1 MNNTLSIA
9 AEKQIFNQNFTWWTI
24 FDPMF
29 KDSTQNM
36 RIYNSA
42 QSKAQPGG
50 VLKGLKHPP

>member
-29 KDSTQNM
+29 KDSNQNM

-42 QSKAQPGG
+42 QCQHAQFQ
-50 VLKGLKHPP
+50 